1 MAEFPPKFCENSAI
15 FRPIRLIL
23 IMVTQETIIY
33 RLVVRNHVFDAFFER
48 NYIFDGEMG
57 VAATVA
63 PNFGAAKGTGT
74 SRPEIFGPEPPF
86 KY

>member
-1 MAEFPPKFCENSAI
+1 
-15 FRPIRLIL
+15 
-23 IMVTQETIIY
+23 MVTQETIIY